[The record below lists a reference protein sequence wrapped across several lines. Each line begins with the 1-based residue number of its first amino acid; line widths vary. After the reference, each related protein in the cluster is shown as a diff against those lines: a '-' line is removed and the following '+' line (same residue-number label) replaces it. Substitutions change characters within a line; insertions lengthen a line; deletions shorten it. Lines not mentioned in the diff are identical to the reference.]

1 MGVIWGHV
9 EDGVFED
16 TDVENLKVSV
26 LGGPVFRDDDREFRK
41 IKLPQEFWR
50 VIVFIENQKVKS
62 KGFLLTQSLDE
73 LEPFDL
79 DEFKVFQVALTE
91 IEARCELSFPAALKA
106 ADAVRERLRLQPEA
120 LSQRRPPV
128 SLRDID
134 WS

>member
-1 MGVIWGHV
+1 MGGIWGHV
-9 EDGVFED
+9 QDGVFED

-26 LGGPVFRDDDREFRK
+26 LGGPVFRDYDREFR
-41 IKLPQEFWR
+41 R

-62 KGFLLTQSLDE
+62 KGFLLRQSLDE
-73 LEPFDL
+73 LEAFDL

-91 IEARCELSFPAALKA
+91 IEARCGLSFPAALKA